1 MFRRIA
7 ESFARDLDTER
18 FVAMV
23 RNTVVVAF
31 VLVVSSE
38 IAAVFSPKFPPDVGG
53 TAIMAGT
60 FLVVGAACFL
70 GGSRSLVATLCILM
84 FGVLGWYVARSI
96 GMSGGVHSPHRGH
109 RYAARSLRLLIPL
122 ARELGIAPLW
132 ITCDPE
138 NAASRR
144 SAERAGATLAEII
157 DLPPTCVIARNGHPR
172 KCRYRLD

>member
-1 MFRRIA
+1 
-7 ESFARDLDTER
+7 
-18 FVAMV
+18 VQG
-23 RNTVVVAF
+23 
-31 VLVVSSE
+31 VVSLAMRDSDLVLE
-38 IAAVFSPKFPPDVGG
+38 LTRVAAHPVHRVPAYYFRMLHADTGEELGLINLRLGRGRHIMRHAGHVG
-53 TAIMAGT
+53 
-60 FLVVGAACFL
+60 
-70 GGSRSLVATLCILM
+70 
-84 FGVLGWYVARSI
+84 Y
-96 GMSGGVHSPHRGH
+96 GVHSPHRGH